1 MIIPINHPIA
11 QIKLSTLR
19 NKNTHP
25 DIFRKT
31 LEELS
36 YIFVFYCLEKVEI
49 LPQTIET
56 PLDLATGYT
65 FKDKYIVIPVLRA
78 GLGLLPAFT
87 KLIPDI
93 IVGIVGLSRNEKTL
107 QPTQYYSNLPAD
119 LTNFI
124 AIILEPMI
132 ATGGSINKAIQILL
146 EKKVSK
152 IKICSIIAYEKSL
165 LKLNEEFP
173 FAEFYV
179 LAIDKVLNDK
189 GFVVPGLGD
198 AGDRTFGTL
207 INSVVDIKTQ

>member
-36 YIFVFYCLEKVEI
+36 YIFVFYSLEKVELI
-49 LPQTIET
+49 PQTIET

-65 FKDKYIVIPVLRA
+65 LKDKYIVIPVLRA

-93 IVGIVGLSRNEKTL
+93 IVGIVGLSRNEETL
-107 QPTQYYSNLPAD
+107 QPTQYYSNLPSD

-146 EKKVSK
+146 ERKVSK

-165 LKLNEEFP
+165 LKLNEEYP

-189 GFVVPGLGD
+189 GFIVPGLGD

-207 INSVVDIKTQ
+207 INSIVDIKT

>member
-1 MIIPINHPIA
+1 MVIPINHPIA
-11 QIKLSTLR
+11 QIKLSILR
-19 NKNTHP
+19 DKNTHP

-36 YIFVFYCLEKVEI
+36 YIFVFYSLEKVGVV
-49 LPQTIET
+49 PQTIET
-56 PLDLATGYT
+56 PLDVATGYT
-65 FKDKYIVIPVLRA
+65 LKEKYIVIPVLRA

-107 QPTQYYSNLPAD
+107 QPTQYYSNLPND

-132 ATGGSINKAIQILL
+132 ATGGSISKAIQILL
-146 EKKVSK
+146 ERKASK

-189 GFVVPGLGD
+189 GFIVPGLGD

-207 INSVVDIKTQ
+207 TNSIVDIKTQ

>member
-1 MIIPINHPIA
+1 
-11 QIKLSTLR
+11 L
-19 NKNTHP
+19 
-25 DIFRKT
+25 
-31 LEELS
+31 
-36 YIFVFYCLEKVEI
+36 
-49 LPQTIET
+49 
-56 PLDLATGYT
+56 
-65 FKDKYIVIPVLRA
+65 KDKYIVIPVLRA

-93 IVGIVGLSRNEKTL
+93 IVGIVGLSRNEETL
-107 QPTQYYSNLPAD
+107 QPTQYYSNLPSD

-146 EKKVSK
+146 ERKVSK

-165 LKLNEEFP
+165 LKLNEEYP

-189 GFVVPGLGD
+189 GFIVPGLGD

-207 INSVVDIKTQ
+207 INSIVDIKTQ